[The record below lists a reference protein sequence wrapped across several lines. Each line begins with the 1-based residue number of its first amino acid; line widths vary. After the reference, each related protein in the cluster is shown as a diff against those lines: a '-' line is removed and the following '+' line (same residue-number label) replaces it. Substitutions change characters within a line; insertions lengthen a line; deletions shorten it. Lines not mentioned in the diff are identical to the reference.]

1 MFDGGNCC
9 EADLKDFNAFF
20 IVSISL
26 SLKKEFGLSF
36 FLILSV
42 VGRLTRGVKFAC
54 VSVMAMMLTRSAVH
68 SFWSMC

>member
-1 MFDGGNCC
+1 M
-9 EADLKDFNAFF
+9 LKLQRFF
-20 IVSISL
+20 
-26 SLKKEFGLSF
+26 F